1 MINPP
6 RTIVSAFFQSEKKK
20 KKKEEKIKETGSIP
34 DRRAVRRKQ
43 SKASLNFTLRTLV
56 VECFEL
62 YSKRGAG
69 SNEITELK
77 GTKDR
82 GLIQNP
88 RNSSLSQEHG
98 IPVRR

>member
-20 KKKEEKIKETGSIP
+20 KKEKKEKEIKETGSIP

-56 VECFEL
+56 VEWN
-62 YSKRGAG
+62 YIRNAG
-69 SNEITELK
+69 LAR
-77 GTKDR
+77 TKS
-82 GLIQNP
+82 
-88 RNSSLSQEHG
+88 RN
-98 IPVRR
+98 